1 MKSFET
7 TTELMSH
14 QREAVAKVL
23 PSRVGALFMDMGTG
37 KTRTAIELVRI
48 RSKKI
53 SKVVWFCPV
62 SLKETIRYEILKHTT
77 CTAEDIYV
85 FNNKTKSNSIPDA
98 QWYIV
103 GIESISASNREACA
117 AHNLIDGNSF
127 VIVDESS
134 YIKGHK
140 AKRTERITFYA
151 RSCRYRLILTGTPI
165 SQGYQD
171 LFAQMRF
178 LSPKILGYNS
188 FYSFAANH
196 LEYHPK
202 FHGMIVRAHNT
213 AYLAAKIK
221 PYTYQVTKNE
231 CLDLPPKLF
240 DSRYFFMTSEQR
252 RAYEQ
257 AKNEILL
264 EYDPDDWSSIVIF
277 RLFSTLQSI
286 ICGFWNREGKLLT
299 FPHRRIATCMDVLQA
314 IPDGEKVVIWMKYKM
329 SVQEIKETIQGLY
342 GSRSVAEFHG
352 GNLKDRDKELDR
364 FRNDK
369 RTRFMLANQS
379 CGGHGL
385 TITEA
390 RYAIFY
396 ADSFKY
402 SERLQA
408 EDRCHRIGQQGP
420 VTYISIRCL
429 DSIDERIESALMKKG
444 DTLSMFRKEVDK
456 VKKTNKEKLRELVK
470 SL

>member
-1 MKSFET
+1 
-7 TTELMSH
+7 MSH
-14 QREAVAKVL
+14 QCEAVAKIL

-37 KTRTAIELVRI
+37 KTRTAIELVKI

-62 SLKETIRYEILKHTT
+62 SLKETIKYEILKHTT
-77 CTAEDIYV
+77 CSEQDIYM
-85 FNNKTKSNSIPDA
+85 FDAKTKSNNVPDA
-98 QWYIV
+98 MWYIV
-103 GIESISASNREACA
+103 GIESISGSNREACA
-117 AHNLIDGNSF
+117 AYNLIDDDSF

-151 RSCRYRLILTGTPI
+151 RNCRYRLILTGTPI
-165 SQGYQD
+165 SQGYED
-171 LFAQMRF
+171 LYSQMRF

-202 FHGMIVRAHNT
+202 FRGLIVKAHNT

-221 PYTYQVTKNE
+221 PYTYQVTKDE
-231 CLDLPPKLF
+231 CLNLPPKLF
-240 DSRYFFMTSEQR
+240 DSRYFSMTPEQR

-257 AKNEILL
+257 AKDEILF
-264 EYDPDDWSSIVIF
+264 ECEPEDFDSIVIF
-277 RLFSTLQSI
+277 RLFTTLQSI
-286 ICGFWNREGKLLT
+286 ICGFWNRKGKLLT
-299 FPHRRIATCMDVLQA
+299 FPHKRVETCMDILHA
-314 IPDGEKVVIWMKYKM
+314 IPDDEKVVIWTKYRM
-329 SVQEIKETIQGLY
+329 SVQEIKDEIQRLY
-342 GSRSVAEFHG
+342 GKYSVAEFHG
-352 GNLKDRDKELDR
+352 GNLKNRDCELDR
-364 FRNDK
+364 FKSDK
-369 RTRFMLANQS
+369 QTRFLIANQS

-390 RYAIFY
+390 KYAIFY
-396 ADSFKY
+396 SDGFKY

-408 EDRCHRIGQQGP
+408 EDRCHRIGQGYP

-429 DSIDERIESALMKKG
+429 NSIDDRIQTALMKKG
-444 DTLSMFRKEVDK
+444 DTLSMFRDEVDK
-456 VKKTNKEKLRELVK
+456 IKKTNKDKLRELVM